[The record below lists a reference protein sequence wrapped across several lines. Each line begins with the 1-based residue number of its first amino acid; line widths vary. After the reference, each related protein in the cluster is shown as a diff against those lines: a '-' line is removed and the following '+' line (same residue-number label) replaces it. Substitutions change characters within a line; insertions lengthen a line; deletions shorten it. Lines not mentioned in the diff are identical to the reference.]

1 MPPPTQLAIAASS
14 VSRLLKEQASYH
26 RELADQEA
34 EVAKQEESIK
44 KGGSDDDGNA
54 EFMLKQSKT
63 AVEQTKAVFAP
74 LKQRLDEAVTKLED
88 QIALAEEAGGSEGL
102 ENARKVLEE
111 AKMSS

>member
-1 MPPPTQLAIAASS
+1 MAG
-14 VSRLLKEQASYH
+14 R
-26 RELADQEA
+26 
-34 EVAKQEESIK
+34 VARTNSGDAQ
-44 KGGSDDDGNA
+44 
-54 EFMLKQSKT
+54 KT

>member
-54 EFMLKQSKT
+54 EFMLKQS
-63 AVEQTKAVFAP
+63 VRLSGLAP
-74 LKQRLDEAVTKLED
+74 DFFLQKKHAWLAEWRGLTRGMHRKLPLSKQRPCL
-88 QIALAEEAGGSEGL
+88 
-102 ENARKVLEE
+102 RR
-111 AKMSS
+111 